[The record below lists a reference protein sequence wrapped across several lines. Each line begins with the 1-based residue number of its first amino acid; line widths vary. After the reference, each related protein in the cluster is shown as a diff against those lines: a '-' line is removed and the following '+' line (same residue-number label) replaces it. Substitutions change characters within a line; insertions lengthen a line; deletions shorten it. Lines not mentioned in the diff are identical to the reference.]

1 MGWHTHTHTHTHTHI
16 PLLSTPLTTESWAD
30 CQTRTTISPRLYV
43 SLANELHELHGVLGE
58 RKAYASQVLNT
69 GTTQHSSRW
78 LMYVSI
84 IIIVQLLYRRHLFR
98 RCRMW
103 LFLSSY
109 MWSLVIVNAC
119 HTWTP
124 SRWAAFRLN
133 GFNIRRFAPND
144 DDDDDD
150 DDDEDSTFV

>member
-1 MGWHTHTHTHTHTHI
+1 MGWHTHTHTHTH
-16 PLLSTPLTTESWAD
+16 PSFVDAPDNRVVSWLPDKNDYKSTA
-30 CQTRTTISPRLYV
+30 RYV